1 MHSAEADTTQHGPR
15 RTRDLAVLATLALWS
30 TALPAAGAALAIA
43 SADTWLPWLRTDGPW
58 PAAWLF
64 LGTAL
69 LTGLS
74 LLPSH
79 VAALICG
86 YVGGGWLGS
95 GVAVA
100 GTAAAACLGY
110 WLASCFLGDCVSR
123 VVAGHARAAAVHRA
137 LAEQSQRQRL
147 LLVILLRL
155 SPAMPFA
162 ATNLLMAA
170 ARVPFGLFQIGST
183 LGLLPRV
190 TVVAWAGAG
199 LARLASE
206 GTANAWLIALG
217 VLATA
222 AVLWVVGRV
231 VRAALGRKSCGTS

>member
-1 MHSAEADTTQHGPR
+1 MHSTQADTTQHGPR
-15 RTRDLAVLATLALWS
+15 RTRDLALLATFALWS
-30 TALPAAGAALAIA
+30 TALPAAGATVAIT
-43 SADTWLPWLRTDGPW
+43 SADTWLPWLRADGPW
-58 PAAWLF
+58 LAAWLF

-86 YVGGGWLGS
+86 YVGGGWIGT

-100 GTAAAACLGY
+100 GTAAGACLGY

-123 VVAGHARAAAVHRA
+123 VVVGHPRAAAVHRA
-137 LAEQSQRQRL
+137 LAEQSPRRRL

-170 ARVPFGLFQIGST
+170 ARVPFGLFQVGST

-190 TVVAWAGAG
+190 MVVAWAGAG
-199 LARLASE
+199 LAQLSSE
-206 GTANAWLIALG
+206 GTPNAWLIALG
-217 VLATA
+217 VIATA
-222 AVLWVVGRV
+222 VVLWVVGQG
-231 VRAALGRKSCGTS
+231 VRAALGRNSGGTS